1 MFWNI
6 LLASS
11 SSSGDT
17 IEAKYYPEWATTG
30 RVRPACVEP
39 RVLVWPRLPK
49 MCRQGPDVLGLSSL
63 CNDELTVWRLVHPQW
78 WGWELNLGS
87 PVPKPGSFLSYRPTL
102 TSLLFNPLDGKGE
115 VTQLFS
121 VKRHLPMPNQSR
133 TLPLQGGVI
142 KMCTLKHGFT
152 SINTTDLGSK
162 WGLCP
167 TRHKMRDLVTF
178 LVTFSNAEPPELS
191 RQRMLGARHTDKL

>member
-6 LLASS
+6 LLACS

-17 IEAKYYPEWATTG
+17 IEAKYFPEWAPNG

-39 RVLVWPRLPK
+39 RVLVWPRPPK
-49 MCRQGPDVLGLSSL
+49 MCQQGPDELGLSSL
-63 CNDELTVWRLVHPQW
+63 CNGELTVWRLLHPQW

-121 VKRHLPMPNQSR
+121 VKIHLPMPNQSR
-133 TLPLQGGVI
+133 TLPLRGGVI
-142 KMCTLKHGFT
+142 KMCTLKHRFT
-152 SINTTDLGSK
+152 SVNTIDFRFKMGTL
-162 WGLCP
+162 P
-167 TRHKMRDLVTF
+167 HK
-178 LVTFSNAEPPELS
+178 A
-191 RQRMLGARHTDKL
+191 